1 MGKHGISEQAL
12 IEEAARIL
20 VDQALVDYRAAKDK
34 AADRLGLDRQF
45 PLPSNQ
51 QVHDA
56 VVAYQRLFGGEAYRH
71 RLLAMR
77 KTAVQAMRLLAEFEP
92 RLVGSTVTGA
102 VHEGSHVQIH
112 VFSDSPE
119 ALDFLFEDRAI
130 DVEADIRRY
139 RISGREYRE
148 YPLLHFEAGAIGVD
162 VTIFPEKA
170 LRQPPR
176 SPITGQAMQRLKLAA
191 VQALLESSDGGSP
204 NPDHR

>member
-1 MGKHGISEQAL
+1 MGKHGISQQAL

-20 VDQALVDYRAAKDK
+20 VDQGLVDYRAAKEK
-34 AADRLGLDRQF
+34 AAARLGLDSQF
-45 PLPSNQ
+45 PLPSNL

-56 VVAYQRLFGGEAYRH
+56 VVAYQRLFGGEAYRQQ
-71 RLLAMR
+71 LQAMR
-77 KTAVQAMRLLAEFEP
+77 KTAVQAMRLLADFEP

-102 VHEGSHVQIH
+102 VHPGSHVQIH
-112 VFSDSPE
+112 TFSDSPE

-130 DVEADIRRY
+130 EVESSSRRY

-148 YPLLHFEAGAIGVD
+148 YPLLHFEAGAVGVD
-162 VTIFPEKA
+162 VTIFPETA

-191 VQALLESSDGGSP
+191 AQALVDADDNGVP
-204 NPDHR
+204 NTDRT